1 MMINKIHELQN
12 YLNTLSASIMMP
24 SNIIHAYDVAKAN
37 EALTIIVKDTEL
49 LFPIISQKLNH
60 AKDSLFRYNING
72 TVNPNP
78 VVVGQILGYL
88 SIILESEQTKQSE
101 EWKCIH
107 PLILQSSQK
116 LYSEGNYAEAAVN
129 AFIEINA
136 RVKKL
141 YKVKLPNETDIPDG
155 VEAMNK
161 VFSEKNTIVEICD
174 RTTETGKNIHN
185 GTRFMLVGAM
195 SALRNPKSHSND
207 ERATVTKEEAMRR
220 LMFASLLMYKIDDA
234 VKFSGITE

>member
-1 MMINKIHELQN
+1 
-12 YLNTLSASIMMP
+12 MP
-24 SNIIHAYDVAKAN
+24 FNIIPAYDVAKAS
-37 EALTIIVKDTEL
+37 EAITIIVKDTKL
-49 LFPIISQKLNH
+49 SSPIISEKLNQ
-60 AKDSLFRYNING
+60 AKDYLFRYNIDG

-78 VVVGQILGYL
+78 VVMGQILGYL
-88 SIILESEQTKQSE
+88 NIILEDEQTKQSE

-129 AFIEINA
+129 AFIEIND

-141 YKVKLPNETDIPDG
+141 YQIKRPNDTEIPDN
-155 VEAMNK
+155 VDAMNK
-161 VFSEKNTIVEICD
+161 VFSEKNAIIEICD
-174 RTTETGKNIHN
+174 RTTETGRNIHN
-185 GTRFMLVGAM
+185 GTRFMLVGAI

-207 ERATVTKEEAMRR
+207 DRATVTKEEAMRR

-234 VKFSGITE
+234 VKFSGVTE